1 MLHIIAENYD
11 KVTLWYCSNVV
22 VYCQVQFGA
31 LCGFI
36 STETLSKHC
45 KEMICL
51 EQFSPPGI

>member
-1 MLHIIAENYD
+1 MILNLRAIAGEF
-11 KVTLWYCSNVV
+11 VVV

-36 STETLSKHC
+36 SSETLLKHR